1 VQVGSFFGELEFL
14 GVSESR
20 SMTLKAV
27 VYCETATLLPEDISD
42 VFVRH
47 PFLRSRFE
55 RYANMQQEVDRMV
68 DEGADMDEIAAKLK
82 ESAPGLEH
90 SASGWSAPPQLT
102 QCFHPR
108 SAREVQAINDDSIY
122 GASPSEM
129 VGSQTTTA
137 AALQLLGACDGD
149 KVRAMEAILQAA

>member
-1 VQVGSFFGELEFL
+1 MQVGSFFGELEFL

-27 VYCETATLLPEDISD
+27 VYCETATLLPEDISH

-68 DEGADMDEIAAKLK
+68 EEGADMDEIAAKLK
-82 ESAPGLEH
+82 ESTPGLEH
-90 SASGWSAPPQLT
+90 SASGWSRTAPVDAMLSPQVG
-102 QCFHPR
+102 
-108 SAREVQAINDDSIY
+108 ARGSGHQRRQYSWSQPFGDGRGHAPGGADND
-122 GASPSEM
+122 GGG
-129 VGSQTTTA
+129 VA
-137 AALQLLGACDGD
+137 AAAG
-149 KVRAMEAILQAA
+149 V